1 METAGAGVILITGA
15 SRGIGAAAARVAARE
30 GHAVCLNAARS
41 IEAARAV
48 AAEIVAGG
56 GRAIAV
62 QADVS
67 CQAEVRAMFAAC
79 DRELGPPTALI
90 NNAAVVG
97 ARREIAE
104 VDAGFLREV
113 FTTNVDSVFFCVGEA
128 VRRMSTRHGGRGGVI
143 VNISSAAA
151 RMGGVPGW
159 AAYAASKGAVDAFV
173 MNAARDLGPQGIRI
187 CGLRPG
193 MTRTEM
199 LEQIGGD
206 AVVAAGLSTIPLG
219 RAADPQE
226 IAEAAIFLAS
236 VRASYIHGTTIDVT
250 GGR

>member
-1 METAGAGVILITGA
+1 MAGVILITGA
-15 SRGIGAAAARVAARE
+15 SRGIGAAAARIAARE
-30 GHAVCLNAARS
+30 GFAVCLNAARS

-48 AAEIVAGG
+48 ADEIVAGG

-67 CQAEVRAMFAAC
+67 RQQEVRELFAAC
-79 DRELGPPTALI
+79 DRELGPVTALV

-97 ARREIAE
+97 ERRDIGA
-104 VDAGFLREV
+104 VDADFLRQI
-113 FTTNVDSVFFCVGEA
+113 FTTNVDSLFYCVGEA
-128 VRRMSTRHGGRGGVI
+128 VRRMSTRHGGSGGVV

-173 MNAARDLGPQGIRI
+173 MNAAKDLGPQGIRV

-206 AVVAAGLSTIPLG
+206 AIVAAGLSTVSLG
-219 RAADPQE
+219 RAAEPQE

-236 VRASYIHGTTIDVT
+236 ARASYIHGTTIDVT

>member
-1 METAGAGVILITGA
+1 MAGVILITGA
-15 SRGIGAAAARVAARE
+15 SRGIGAAAARIAARE
-30 GHAVCLNAARS
+30 GFAVCLNAARS
-41 IEAARAV
+41 IKAARAV
-48 AAEIVAGG
+48 ADEIVAGG

-67 CQAEVRAMFAAC
+67 RQQEVRELFAAC
-79 DRELGPPTALI
+79 DRELGPVTALV

-97 ARREIAE
+97 ERRDIGA
-104 VDAGFLREV
+104 VDADFLRQI
-113 FTTNVDSVFFCVGEA
+113 FTTNVDSLFYCVGEA
-128 VRRMSTRHGGRGGVI
+128 VRRMSTRHGGSGGVV

-173 MNAARDLGPQGIRI
+173 MNAAKDLGPQGIRV

-206 AVVAAGLSTIPLG
+206 AIVAAGLSTVSLG
-219 RAADPQE
+219 RAAEPEE

-236 VRASYIHGTTIDVT
+236 TRASYIHGTTIDVT

>member
-1 METAGAGVILITGA
+1 MPGVIIITGA
-15 SRGIGAAAARVAARE
+15 SKGIGAAAARVAARE
-30 GHAVCLNAARS
+30 GFAVCLNAARS
-41 IEAARAV
+41 IDAARAV
-48 AAEIVAGG
+48 ADEIVAGG

-67 CQAEVRAMFAAC
+67 RRDEVQALFSAC
-79 DRELGPPTALI
+79 DRELGPVTALI

-97 ARREIAE
+97 ERRDIGGADAE
-104 VDAGFLREV
+104 YLRHI
-113 FTTNVDSVFFCVGEA
+113 FSTNVDSVFFCVGEA
-128 VRRMSTRHGGRGGVI
+128 VRRMSTRQGGTGGVI

-173 MNAARDLGPQGIRI
+173 MNAAKDLGPQGIRI

-206 AVVAAGLSTIPLG
+206 AVVAAGLSTVSLG

-226 IAEAAIFLAS
+226 IAEAAVFLAS
-236 VRASYIHGTTIDVT
+236 PRASYIHGTTIDVT

>member
-1 METAGAGVILITGA
+1 MAGVILITGA
-15 SRGIGAAAARVAARE
+15 SRGIGAAAARIAARE
-30 GHAVCLNAARS
+30 GFAVCLNAARS

-48 AAEIVAGG
+48 ADEIVAGG

-67 CQAEVRAMFAAC
+67 RQQEVRELFAAC
-79 DRELGPPTALI
+79 DRELGPVTALV

-97 ARREIAE
+97 ERRDIGA
-104 VDAGFLREV
+104 VDADFLRQI
-113 FTTNVDSVFFCVGEA
+113 FTTNVDSLFYCVGEA
-128 VRRMSTRHGGRGGVI
+128 VRRMSTRHGGPGGVV

-173 MNAARDLGPQGIRI
+173 MNAAKDLGPQGIRV

-206 AVVAAGLSTIPLG
+206 AIVAAGLSTVSLG
-219 RAADPQE
+219 RAAEPQE

-236 VRASYIHGTTIDVT
+236 TRASYIHGTTIDVT

>member
-1 METAGAGVILITGA
+1 MAGVILITGA
-15 SRGIGAAAARVAARE
+15 SRGIGAAAARIAARE
-30 GHAVCLNAARS
+30 GFAVCLNASRS

-48 AAEIVAGG
+48 ADEIVAGG

-67 CQAEVRAMFAAC
+67 RQQEVRELFAAC
-79 DRELGPPTALI
+79 DRELGPVTALV

-97 ARREIAE
+97 ERRDIGA
-104 VDAGFLREV
+104 VDADFLRQI
-113 FTTNVDSVFFCVGEA
+113 FTTNVDSLFYCVGEA
-128 VRRMSTRHGGRGGVI
+128 VRRMSTRHGGPGGVV

-173 MNAARDLGPQGIRI
+173 MNAAKDLGPQGIRV

-206 AVVAAGLSTIPLG
+206 AIVAAGLSTVSLG
-219 RAADPQE
+219 RAAEPQE

-236 VRASYIHGTTIDVT
+236 ARASYIHGTTIDVT

>member
-1 METAGAGVILITGA
+1 MAGVIIITGA
-15 SRGIGAAAARVAARE
+15 SRGIGACAARIAARE
-30 GHAVCLNAARS
+30 GFAVCLNAARS

-56 GRAIAV
+56 GQAIAV

-67 CQAEVRAMFAAC
+67 RREEVRALFAAC
-79 DRELGPPTALI
+79 DRELGPVTALI

-97 ARREIAE
+97 ERREIDA
-104 VDAGFLREV
+104 VDADFLRQV
-113 FTTNVDSVFFCVGEA
+113 FSTNVDSLFFCAGEA
-128 VRRMSTRHGGRGGVI
+128 VRRMSTRHGGPGGVI

-159 AAYAASKGAVDAFV
+159 AAYASSKGAVDAFV
-173 MNAARDLGPQGIRI
+173 MNAAKDLGPQGIRV

-199 LEQIGGD
+199 LEQVGGA
-206 AVVAAGLSTIPLG
+206 AVVAAGLSTVSLG
-219 RAADPQE
+219 RAAEPQE
-226 IAEAAIFLAS
+226 IAEAAVFLAS
-236 VRASYIHGTTIDVT
+236 SRASYIHGTTIDVT

>member
-1 METAGAGVILITGA
+1 MAGVILITGA
-15 SRGIGAAAARVAARE
+15 SRGIGAAAARIAARE
-30 GHAVCLNAARS
+30 GFAVCLNAARS

-48 AAEIVAGG
+48 ADEIVAGG

-67 CQAEVRAMFAAC
+67 RQQEVRELFAAC
-79 DRELGPPTALI
+79 DRELGPVTALV

-97 ARREIAE
+97 ERRDIGA
-104 VDAGFLREV
+104 VDADFLRQI
-113 FTTNVDSVFFCVGEA
+113 FTTNVDSLFYCVGEA
-128 VRRMSTRHGGRGGVI
+128 VRRMSTRHGGPGGVV

-173 MNAARDLGPQGIRI
+173 MNAAKDLGPQGIRV

-206 AVVAAGLSTIPLG
+206 AIVAAGLSTVSLG
-219 RAADPQE
+219 RAAEPEE

-236 VRASYIHGTTIDVT
+236 TRASYIHGTTIDVT